1 MSPNSVPYF
10 GSSLPYWLHVPHAF
24 EGRQLVVFAQLPLV
38 PTLLMKNDYMSS
50 EYRNEFSSNLMK
62 SVLQITNAF
71 SPPVHHG
78 GEQHHRKLASF
89 QNKDMPVTSTI
100 WLEILLN
107 ILKLINRLPL
117 TRETWFFQS
126 YLAMDEEEITAK
138 KARVKAVTIAFS

>member
-1 MSPNSVPYF
+1 M
-10 GSSLPYWLHVPHAF
+10 
-24 EGRQLVVFAQLPLV
+24 FAQLPLV

-71 SPPVHHG
+71 SPPVHRG